1 MYYINARG
9 SGHQE
14 TGIDDNNIAS
24 YAKITTKSMI

>member
-1 MYYINARG
+1 MYYLNARG

-14 TGIDDNNIAS
+14 TGIDDNIAS